1 MILLYHP
8 FQGKV
13 TLKVRGTLIHG
24 PLIIDVGVRSLF
36 LKIAS
41 AIIYCFNIK
50 RNIKVDCFTKHS
62 TITITAIKP
71 SLKCWGGFSNRYFQ
85 VYDYPALWDS
95 VFDWLMVQ
103 SSKHQFETLPDV
115 YCLNK
120 YMHVFRLE
128 LSLFGNIFLWNSMIY
143 TRSWK
148 KKMSSRM
155 DYQEKYSI
163 FLICPCQKIDC
174 FQIDISKGRIGYA
187 NRYELLPILG

>member
-1 MILLYHP
+1 MDPWSLFDSYGAIDCWQKSSGKSCNFIVLFKVSHDSSISS

-13 TLKVRGTLIHG
+13 TLKVRGTLIQG

-95 VFDWLMVQ
+95 VFDWLMAQ
-103 SSKHQFETLPDV
+103 SSKHQFETPPDV

-128 LSLFGNIFLWNSMIY
+128 FSLFGNIFLWNSMIY

-148 KKMSSRM
+148 KGNV
-155 DYQEKYSI
+155 
-163 FLICPCQKIDC
+163 F
-174 FQIDISKGRIGYA
+174 
-187 NRYELLPILG
+187 